1 MKMMILGAAGQLGKE
16 LCELA
21 VDFDVAAYD
30 RQALDITDE
39 NAVLIAIKKEQ
50 PDCVVNAAA
59 YTAVD
64 KAESDSQSAFLINEV
79 GAKNIAQAC
88 QAVSTRLIHISTD
101 YVFNGEKDS
110 PYIEKDPVDPQSVY
124 GLSKFNGEQAV
135 RAILPQHIILRVS
148 WVFGQHGNNFVK
160 SILRLARE
168 RDVLKIVADQLGC
181 PTSTVNIA
189 NVIFQFATK
198 ICGESFKEKRFGT
211 YHYCDAPETTW
222 FGFAS
227 AIVEAARIVEAE
239 NPEVML
245 QKNAPEKIK
254 VKQIIPIM
262 THEYPTAAKGPVN
275 SRLDTAEIEK
285 RFGVQRAEWRPELDL
300 LIKELVL
307 GNCK

>member
-30 RQALDITDE
+30 RQALDITDA
-39 NAVLIAIKKEQ
+39 NAVLLAIKKER

-88 QAVSTRLIHISTD
+88 QVVSTRLIHISTD

-110 PYIEKDPVDPQSVY
+110 PYNVKDPADPQSVY
-124 GLSKFNGEQAV
+124 GMSKYNGEQAV
-135 RAILPQHIILRVS
+135 RATLPQHIILRVS

-168 RDVLKIVADQLGC
+168 RDELKIVADQLGC

-189 NVIFQFATK
+189 NVIFQIASK
-198 ICGESFKEKRFGT
+198 ICGEKFKEKRFGT

-239 NPEVML
+239 NTEVML
-245 QKNAPEKIK
+245 QKKSPEKIK

-262 THEYPTAAKGPVN
+262 THEYPTTAKRPVN

-285 RFGVQRAEWRPELDL
+285 RFGIKRAEWRPELDL
-300 LIKELVL
+300 LIKKLIL
-307 GNCK
+307 GSN